1 VSDIVDDDVMVVLS
15 LLRGTREGFARFIIV
30 ALGSSSTAMT
40 MVGRDDES
48 MADDDSD
55 AAVAAVADFPVAA
68 KCITLMDGCS
78 LRVVFIRPGDGTV
91 TCWVGCLGS
100 ALPAA
105 AVEFVGFRR
114 RKAEEICFMVEVV
127 EVE

>member
-1 VSDIVDDDVMVVLS
+1 MSDIVDDDVMVVLS
-15 LLRGTREGFARFIIV
+15 LLRGKRGFARFIIV

-40 MVGRDDES
+40 MGGDDES

-55 AAVAAVADFPVAA
+55 AAAVADFPVAA
-68 KCITLMDGCS
+68 KWITLMDGCS